1 MADTDVTRIAGNI
14 GAMNALYA
22 LNNINKQL
30 SVHQTRLATGKRI
43 NSAADDPAGL
53 AISTKMLSR
62 SESLKTALSNI
73 GDAKNLLAVA
83 ESGLGRLT
91 DILNSMRTI
100 TENAANDTNGTDER
114 TIVKEQLVS
123 YSQQINDIVEQ
134 TKWSDKKLIDGSYN
148 ASTDALTFQTG
159 ADVGETTKLSG
170 LTDMHALA
178 LNLLRAATSAVN
190 AAVSTSA
197 IGTGWTVAT
206 SAVTGTQAATGTYT
220 VESVFASDGSYTA
233 NLMSGTSVVASAT
246 GAYADGAAEVIDFGN
261 GMTVTM
267 AASGIYAAGATS
279 VATGSALTGLSSIAT
294 AAVTGTNTELA
305 TANYHV
311 SVLVGSDGSYTATLK
326 DATDTT
332 TFATRTAA
340 AGTVTDAT
348 AFAVDFGVGV
358 QATVSA
364 IADVGA
370 ADTTATGT
378 VAYQH
383 SGAATYTLADSNAFG
398 YTASAAAVSAG
409 VNIGETLVSGVAVS
423 YSADFSS
430 YMSIIDSAMVKVN
443 SQLSKI
449 GSLTGSL
456 TFKEDQISSSQ
467 INVEASYNR
476 IMNANMAEE
485 QVNAS
490 KLLILQQTS
499 TAMLAQA
506 NAAPQFLLSLF
517 K

>member
-91 DILNSMRTI
+91 DILSSMRTI

-114 TIVKEQLVS
+114 TIVKEQIAS
-123 YSQQINDIVEQ
+123 YAQQINDIVEQ

-148 ASTDALTFQTG
+148 ATENALTFQTG

-170 LTDMHALA
+170 LTDMHSLA

-190 AAVSTSA
+190 ASVSTSA
-197 IGTGWTVAT
+197 IGTGWTVGT
-206 SAVTGTQAATGTYT
+206 SAVTGTEAATGTYT
-220 VESVFASDGSYTA
+220 VESVFATDGSGNYTL
-233 NLMSGTSVVASAT
+233 NLLSTTGATVASAT
-246 GAYADGAAEVIDFGN
+246 GVYADGAAEVIDFGN

-267 AASGIYAAGATS
+267 ADSGIYTAGDAAVATFSDTAVLTLETS
-279 VATGSALTGLSSIAT
+279 VVTSSEMATGTYDVSVAIAT
-294 AAVTGTNTELA
+294 
-305 TANYHV
+305 
-311 SVLVGSDGSYTATLK
+311 DGSYTATVTPGAGGGAV
-326 DATDTT
+326 ATMTG
-332 TFATRTAA
+332 A
-340 AGTVTDAT
+340 AGAYTGAALAIDFGNGITATLDASIDISSFGIT
-348 AFAVDFGVGV
+348 AVGAVDFT
-358 QATVSA
+358 AST
-364 IADVGA
+364 AD
-370 ADTTATGT
+370 
-378 VAYQH
+378 AY
-383 SGAATYTLADSNAFG
+383 ALADSDAFG
-398 YTASAAAVSAG
+398 YTAYSAAVTAG
-409 VNIGETLVSGVAVS
+409 VNIGETVVSGIAVS
-423 YSADFSS
+423 YSADFSA
-430 YMSIIDSAMVKVN
+430 YMSIIDSAMVSVN